1 MKKRLAVLGVAV
13 ALLATACTTDS
24 GGSSSSD
31 GGSTGSGSL
40 PVLEQ
45 ADSYTIGF
53 SAQQSDHP
61 WTIALND
68 SIKDEA
74 ESRGHTFVMT
84 DAQGS
89 TAKQVSDVESLI
101 AQQVDVIVISPREEK
116 PLAEVTIKARDAGIP
131 VFIVDRKVDTSVAV
145 PGEDYV
151 AFIGSDFVAEGRAA
165 GEWMVEQLGGEGEI
179 IELYGT
185 TGSSAADDRH
195 TGFMEAL
202 EGSGIEIVASQD
214 GDMIRDNGRQL
225 METLIQQHPDVD
237 GVFAHNDEMML
248 GGITALEAAN
258 KNPGTDIATVSVDG
272 QKEALQAI
280 VDGTLGATAECNPR
294 FGPAVLDA
302 IEAYGAGESVDAE
315 QVNED
320 SFFGADN
327 AAAELPNA
335 F

>member
-1 MKKRLAVLGVAV
+1 MKKLLTLIASGVL
-13 ALLATACTTDS
+13 LLTAACTT
-24 GGSSSSD
+24 GNPGAANTA
-31 GGSTGSGSL
+31 GEAGSL

-45 ADSYTIGF
+45 KDSYTIGF
-53 SAQQSDHP
+53 AAQQSDHP
-61 WTIALND
+61 WTIALNE
-68 SIKDEA
+68 SIRDEA
-74 ESRGHTFVMT
+74 EERGHKFVMT

-116 PLAEVTIKARDAGIP
+116 PMAEVTLKARDAGIP
-131 VFIVDRKVDTSVAV
+131 VFIVDRKVDDSVAV

-165 GEWMVEQLGGEGEI
+165 GEWLVEQLGGEGQI
-179 IELYGT
+179 IEIYGT

-195 TGFMEAL
+195 DGFMEAL
-202 EGSGIEIVASQD
+202 EGSNIEIVASQD
-214 GDMIRDNGRQL
+214 GDMIRDKGRQI
-225 METLIQQHPDVD
+225 METLIQQHPDID

-248 GGITALEAAN
+248 GAITALQAAN

-272 QKEALQAI
+272 QKEALEAI
-280 VDGTLGATAECNPR
+280 IDGTLGATAECNPR

-302 IEAYGAGESVDAE
+302 IEAYGRGEAVE
-315 QVNED
+315 PEMVNED
-320 SFFGADN
+320 NFFDASN
-327 AAAELPNA
+327 AEAELPNA

>member
-1 MKKRLAVLGVAV
+1 MKKRIAVLAAAV
-13 ALLATACTTDS
+13 ALLASSCTTGSPAVS
-24 GGSSSSD
+24 GGD
-31 GGSTGSGSL
+31 GSTTGSL

-45 ADSYTIGF
+45 QDSYTIGF
-53 SAQQSDHP
+53 AAQQSDHP
-61 WTIALND
+61 WTIALNE
-68 SIKDEA
+68 SIKAEA
-74 ESRGHTFVMT
+74 EARGHKFVMT

-116 PLAEVTIKARDAGIP
+116 PLAEVTLKARDAGIP
-131 VFIVDRKVDTSVAV
+131 VFIVDRKVDDSVAV

-165 GEWMVEQLGGEGEI
+165 GEWMVERLGGTGQI

-195 TGFMEAL
+195 EGFMSAL
-202 EGSGIEIVASQD
+202 EGTDIEIVASQD

-225 METLIQQHPDVD
+225 METLIQQYPDID

-248 GGITALEAAN
+248 GGITAMLAAN
-258 KNPGTDIATVSVDG
+258 KKPGTDIATVSVDG

-302 IEAYGAGESVDAE
+302 IEAYGAGETVVAE
-315 QVNED
+315 QVNTD
-320 SFFGADN
+320 GFYDLSN

>member
-1 MKKRLAVLGVAV
+1 MKKRLAALVAAV
-13 ALLATACTTDS
+13 VLLATACTTGSPSAS
-24 GGSSSSD
+24 GGD
-31 GGSTGSGSL
+31 STNGTL

-45 ADSYTIGF
+45 KDSYTIGF
-53 SAQQSDHP
+53 AAQQSDHP
-61 WTIALND
+61 WTIALNE
-68 SIKDEA
+68 SIKKEA
-74 ESRGHTFVMT
+74 ESRGHKFVMT

-116 PLAEVTIKARDAGIP
+116 PLAEVTLKARDAGIP
-131 VFIVDRKVDTSVAV
+131 VFIVDRKVDAAVAA
-145 PGEDYV
+145 PGKDYV

-165 GEWMVEQLGGEGEI
+165 GDWLVERLDGKGRI

-195 TGFMEAL
+195 KGFMEAL
-202 EGSGIEIVASQD
+202 EGSAIEIVAAQD

-248 GGITALEAAN
+248 GAITALQAAN
-258 KNPGTDIATVSVDG
+258 KAPGTGIATVSVDG

-280 VDGTLGATAECNPR
+280 IDGTLGATAECNPR

-302 IEAYGAGESVDAE
+302 IEAYGSGKTVQPD
-315 QVNED
+315 QVNKD
-320 SFFGADN
+320 GFFDLSN